1 MAGFFL
7 IVLKA
12 NGAFINIQMSLLCLL
27 MLFSCGSGF
36 GDVEVRQE
44 EVIEGWYTAVL
55 NPLNSK
61 VGIFSG
67 RVDLSMS
74 DNQFWVRVNLKGPQT
89 NEMHPQFLHTNSSC
103 PTMKDDLNRD
113 GYLDFIESYRVAGP
127 ILMPLDSN
135 LNSQMKGLH
144 EFPHMRKNSSY
155 YYYSEACNSDYMLSD
170 LKRKDEYKEDL
181 MTKLRPSEKLNLKK
195 RVVLIYGA
203 SSDRYLPDTVG
214 TFDGYPNH
222 SSVPIACGEISTSGP
237 EH

>member
-27 MLFSCGSGF
+27 MLFSFGSGF

-74 DNQFWVRVNLKGPQT
+74 DNQFWVRINLKGPQT

-144 EFPHMRKNSSY
+144 EFPHMRNNSSY

-222 SSVPIACGEISTSGP
+222 SSIPIACGEISTSGP